1 MTRKTSSMVPLGTR
15 RYTNPQLCASNH
27 TDAVSHKQGRT
38 TRETGGIPQETTS
51 RGIKLAEVANELI
64 REQNT
69 HPATPAYA
77 VR

>member
-1 MTRKTSSMVPLGTR
+1 MTHETSSKASLSTR
-15 RYTNPQLCASNH
+15 RYTNPQLCALNH
-27 TDAVSHKQGRT
+27 TDAVSRKQDRT
-38 TRETGGIPQETTS
+38 ARETGGIPQGATS